1 MRVSNTLIGGAP
13 KTWSPPPRSPE
24 HGGDACIRVS
34 RLTKIFRPLELH
46 PLSWR
51 PIRRQAPICALRDV
65 DLTVRRGEIFAL
77 LGTNGA
83 GKTTLLKIL
92 ATLILPT
99 AGQVTIEGADV
110 VRERHRA
117 IQLVSLVTA
126 DERSFYWRLTG
137 RQNLEFFA
145 AFQGL
150 SREASR
156 RRIEELREQLGLD
169 ALDRQFGVYSTG
181 MRHRLA
187 IARGLLRQPHV
198 LLLDE
203 PTRSLDPVAA
213 ESLHRLIRDTLV
225 TQLGC
230 TVVLA
235 THNLQEAEELCDRAA
250 FLHGGRLHSSVI
262 IEELRLRT
270 DAHGTKLVDVLTH
283 LTTMGPL

>member
-1 MRVSNTLIGGAP
+1 MSHAVIRRARKTKPAP
-13 KTWSPPPRSPE
+13 GMSPD
-24 HGGDACIRVS
+24 HGGDACILVS
-34 RLTKIFRPLELH
+34 RLTKMFRPLEFH
-46 PLSWR
+46 PLSWP
-51 PIRRQAPICALRDV
+51 PIRRQSPVCVLRDV
-65 DLTVRRGEIFAL
+65 DLSVGRGEILGL

-99 AGQVTIEGADV
+99 AGRITIEGVDV
-110 VRERHRA
+110 IREPHRA

-126 DERSFYWRLTG
+126 DERSFYWPLTG

-150 SREASR
+150 SRDAACG
-156 RRIEELREQLGLD
+156 RIEELQEQLGLE
-169 ALDRQFGVYSTG
+169 ALDRQFGIYSTG

-187 IARGLLRQPHV
+187 IARGLLRRPHV

-213 ESLHRLIRDTLV
+213 NGLRRLIRDTLV
-225 TQLGC
+225 AQLGC

-235 THNLQEAEELCDRAA
+235 THNLQEAEELCDREV
-250 FLHGGRLHSSVI
+250 FLHKGRLLSSGIV
-262 IEELRLRT
+262 EALCPPP
-270 DAHGTKLVDVLTH
+270 DAHGTALVDMFSR
-283 LTTMGPL
+283 LTTMSHL

>member
-1 MRVSNTLIGGAP
+1 MRNAVIRRAQ
-13 KTWSPPPRSPE
+13 KTEPTPGLSPE
-24 HGGDACIRVS
+24 HGGDACILVS

-46 PLSWR
+46 LLSWP
-51 PIRRQAPICALRDV
+51 PIRRQSPVCVLHDV
-65 DLTVRRGEIFAL
+65 DLSVGKGEILGL

-99 AGQVTIEGADV
+99 AGRITIEGVDV
-110 VRERHRA
+110 IHEPHRA

-126 DERSFYWRLTG
+126 DERSFYWPLTG

-150 SREASR
+150 SRAAAR
-156 RRIEELREQLGLD
+156 RRIEELQEQLGLE
-169 ALDRQFGVYSTG
+169 ALDRPFGIYSTG

-187 IARGLLRQPHV
+187 IARGLLRQPRV

-213 ESLHRLIRDTLV
+213 SGLRRLIRDTLV
-225 TQLGC
+225 AQLGC

-235 THNLQEAEELCDRAA
+235 THNLQEAEELCDREV
-250 FLHGGRLHSSVI
+250 FLHKGRLLSSGIVKA
-262 IEELRLRT
+262 LCHPT
-270 DAHGTKLVDVLTH
+270 DAHGTALVDMFSR
-283 LTTMGPL
+283 LTTMSHL

>member
-1 MRVSNTLIGGAP
+1 MRRRAQRTEPTPGL
-13 KTWSPPPRSPE
+13 SPD
-24 HGGDACIRVS
+24 HGGNACILIS

-46 PLSWR
+46 PLSWP
-51 PIRRQAPICALRDV
+51 PIRRQSPVCVLRDI
-65 DLTVRRGEIFAL
+65 DLSVGRGEILGL

-99 AGQVTIEGADV
+99 AGRITIGGVDLIHEP
-110 VRERHRA
+110 HRA

-126 DERSFYWRLTG
+126 DERSFYWPLTG

-150 SREASR
+150 SRHAAR
-156 RRIEELREQLGLD
+156 RRIEELQEQLGLE
-169 ALDRQFGVYSTG
+169 ALDRQFGIYSTG

-187 IARGLLRQPHV
+187 IARGLLRRPPI

-213 ESLHRLIRDTLV
+213 NGLHRLIRDMLV

-235 THNLQEAEELCDRAA
+235 THNLQEAEELCDRVV
-250 FLHGGRLHSSVI
+250 FLHKGRLLSSGIVKA
-262 IEELRLRT
+262 LCHPT
-270 DAHGTKLVDVLTH
+270 DAHGTALVDVFSR
-283 LTTMGPL
+283 LTTMSHL

>member
-1 MRVSNTLIGGAP
+1 LSNAVIRRAQ
-13 KTWSPPPRSPE
+13 KTKPTPGMSRE
-24 HGGDACIRVS
+24 HGGDTCILVS
-34 RLTKIFRPLELH
+34 RLTKIFRPLEVH
-46 PLSWR
+46 PLSWP
-51 PIRRQAPICALRDV
+51 PIRRQSPVCVLRDV
-65 DLTVRRGEIFAL
+65 DLSVGRGEILGL

-99 AGQVTIEGADV
+99 AGRITIEGVDV
-110 VRERHRA
+110 IHEPHRA

-126 DERSFYWRLTG
+126 DERSFYWPLTG

-150 SREASR
+150 GRDAAR
-156 RRIEELREQLGLD
+156 RRIEELQEQLGLE
-169 ALDRQFGVYSTG
+169 ALDRQFGIYSTG

-187 IARGLLRQPHV
+187 IARGLIRRPHV

-213 ESLHRLIRDTLV
+213 NGLRRLIRDTLV
-225 TQLGC
+225 AQLGC

-235 THNLQEAEELCDRAA
+235 THNLQEAEELCDREV
-250 FLHGGRLHSSVI
+250 FLHKGRLLSSGIV
-262 IEELRLRT
+262 EALCQPT
-270 DAHGTKLVDVLTH
+270 NAHGTALGDMLGR
-283 LTTMGPL
+283 LTTMSHL

>member
-1 MRVSNTLIGGAP
+1 V
-13 KTWSPPPRSPE
+13 
-24 HGGDACIRVS
+24 
-34 RLTKIFRPLELH
+34 
-46 PLSWR
+46 
-51 PIRRQAPICALRDV
+51 CALLDV
-65 DLTVRRGEIFAL
+65 DLAVRRGEILGL

-99 AGQVTIEGADV
+99 AGRITIEGVDLI
-110 VRERHRA
+110 REPHRA
-117 IQLVSLVTA
+117 IRLLSLVTA

-145 AFQGL
+145 AFHSL
-150 SREASR
+150 SRSAAHH
-156 RRIEELREQLGLD
+156 RIEALREQLGLE

-187 IARGLLRQPHV
+187 IARGLLREPQV

-213 ESLHRLIRDTLV
+213 KGLHRLIRDTLV
-225 TQLGC
+225 SQLGC

-250 FLHGGRLHSSVI
+250 FLHEGRLLSSVNV
-262 IEELRLRT
+262 EELRQRP
-270 DAHGTKLVDVLTH
+270 DIHGTALVDVFSR
-283 LTTMGPL
+283 LTTMSHL

>member
-1 MRVSNTLIGGAP
+1 VSHAAVRRAQRTKPTPGLNP
-13 KTWSPPPRSPE
+13 DHK
-24 HGGDACIRVS
+24 GDHCIVVS
-34 RLTKIFRPLELH
+34 HLTKVFRPLEIH
-46 PLSWR
+46 PFSWP
-51 PIRRQAPICALRDV
+51 PIRRQPPICVLRDV
-65 DLTVRRGEIFAL
+65 DLSVRRGEILGL

-92 ATLILPT
+92 GTLILPT
-99 AGQVTIEGADV
+99 TGGITVEGVDV
-110 VRERHRA
+110 IRERHRA

-126 DERSFYWRLTG
+126 DERSFYWPLTG

-150 SREASR
+150 SRHVAR
-156 RRIEELREQLGLD
+156 CRIEELQEQLGLE
-169 ALDRQFGVYSTG
+169 ALDRQFGIYSAG

-187 IARGLLRQPHV
+187 IARGLLRRPHV

-213 ESLHRLIRDTLV
+213 SGLWRLIRETLV

-235 THNLQEAEELCDRAA
+235 THNLQEAKDLCDREV
-250 FLHGGRLHSSVI
+250 FLHKGRLLSSEIVKA
-262 IEELRLRT
+262 LCQSNG
-270 DAHGTKLVDVLTH
+270 DHGAVLGEMFNH
-283 LTTMGPL
+283 LTAMSQL